1 MIGIGWQSDSSRL
14 AYDIMRWILL
24 SFFSLFLLVI
34 ACSNQ
39 QDDRGPSDLAREA
52 RRLSRIYPLPASVKF
67 PADNHWSEAKVH
79 LGRLLFFDPILSGKQ
94 DIACATCH
102 HPDNGFAES
111 RDLSIGTN
119 GIGFGNSR
127 HFKQP
132 NEIPLV
138 KRNAHTILN
147 TAFNGIDL
155 GQRYDPNNAPMFW
168 DNRANSL
175 EEQALMPM
183 KALEEMRGTEIS
195 EEEIVQVVIKRL
207 RTIDAYVELFE
218 KAFPDSD
225 QPIDSINL
233 AKALATYER
242 TLVNNNTRFDMFKR
256 GEAEAMSLGEKEGMQ
271 LFIEVGCAA
280 CHNGPMLSDYK
291 THVLGVPE
299 NDKLTELDRGF
310 EDRFHFRTPT
320 LRNLRFTFPFMHNG
334 TMHSIREILEF
345 YQDISQGKSRN
356 PNVPIDS
363 IDPLAR
369 ALKLKVK
376 DFGPIEN
383 FLLSLNDDNYD
394 RRIPAEVPSGLP
406 VGGNISSR

>member
-1 MIGIGWQSDSSRL
+1 
-14 AYDIMRWILL
+14 MRWILF
-24 SFFSLFLLVI
+24 SFFGLLCLVI
-34 ACSNQ
+34 SCSDKQ
-39 QDDRGPSDLAREA
+39 EESGPSDLAREA
-52 RRLSRIYPLPASVKF
+52 RRLSRIYPLPESVKF
-67 PADNHWSEAKVH
+67 PDDNHLNEAKVH
-79 LGRLLFFDPILSGKQ
+79 LGRLLFFDPILSGEQ

-119 GIGFGNSR
+119 GTGFGTSR

-155 GQRYDPNNAPMFW
+155 GQRYDPDDAPMFW

-175 EEQALMPM
+175 EEQALMPI

-195 EEEIVQVVIKRL
+195 EDDIVPVVIERL
-207 RTIDAYVELFE
+207 RTIDTYVELFK
-218 KAFPDSD
+218 KAFPGTD

-233 AKALATYER
+233 ARALATYER
-242 TLVNNNTRFDMFKR
+242 TLVNNNTRFDRFKR
-256 GEAEAMSLGEKEGMQ
+256 GESEAMSLGEKEGMQ

-280 CHNGPMLSDYK
+280 CHNGPMFSDYK

-299 NDKLTELDRGF
+299 NDKLPALDRGF

-334 TMHSIREILEF
+334 TMKSIREILEF

-356 PNVPIDS
+356 PHVPIDS

-383 FLLSLNDDNYD
+383 FLLSLNDENFD
-394 RRIPAEVPSGLP
+394 RTIPDTVPSGLP

>member
-1 MIGIGWQSDSSRL
+1 
-14 AYDIMRWILL
+14 MRWILI
-24 SFFSLFLLVI
+24 SFFSLLFLII
-34 ACSNQ
+34 ACADEQENS
-39 QDDRGPSDLAREA
+39 GPSDLTQEVK
-52 RRLSRIYPLPASVKF
+52 RLSRIYALPASVKY
-67 PADNHWSEAKVH
+67 PVDNDLNQTKVH
-79 LGRLLFFDPILSGKQ
+79 LGRLLFFDPILSGAQ
-94 DIACATCH
+94 DVACATCH

-119 GIGFGNSR
+119 GVGFGNAR

-155 GQRYDPNNAPMFW
+155 GQRYDPDHAPMFW

-175 EEQALMPM
+175 EEQALMPI
-183 KALEEMRGTEIS
+183 KALEEMRGSEIS
-195 EEEIVQVVIKRL
+195 ENDIVQVIVERL

-218 KAFPDSD
+218 KAFPGTD
-225 QPIDSINL
+225 QPIDSTNI
-233 AKALATYER
+233 ARALATYER
-242 TLVNNNTRFDMFKR
+242 TLVNNNTRFDLYKR
-256 GEAEAMSLGEKEGMQ
+256 GDTEAMSLGEKEGME

-280 CHNGPMLSDYK
+280 CHNGPMFSDFK

-299 NDKLTELDRGF
+299 NDKLVELDRGF

-334 TMHSIREILEF
+334 TMRSIREILEF

-369 ALKLKVK
+369 SLKLKVK

-383 FLLSLNDDNYD
+383 FLLSLNDDNFD
-394 RRIPAEVPSGLP
+394 REIPKDVPSGLS
-406 VGGNISSR
+406 VGGNIASN

>member
-1 MIGIGWQSDSSRL
+1 MK
-14 AYDIMRWILL
+14 WILL
-24 SFFSLFLLVI
+24 LFFGLFFLVI
-34 ACSNQ
+34 ACSEGEVES
-39 QDDRGPSDLAREA
+39 GPSDLAREA
-52 RRLSRIYPLPASVKF
+52 QRLSRIYPLPASVKF
-67 PADNHWSEAKVH
+67 PTDNVLSEAKVH
-79 LGRLLFFDPILSGKQ
+79 LGRLLFFDPILSGEK

-119 GIGFGNSR
+119 GTGFGNSR

-132 NEIPLV
+132 NDIPLV

-155 GQRYDPNNAPMFW
+155 GQRYDPDDAPMFW

-175 EEQALMPM
+175 EQQALMPI
-183 KALEEMRGTEIS
+183 KALEEMRGNRIS
-195 EEEIVQVVIKRL
+195 EEDIVQVVVGRL
-207 RTIDAYVELFE
+207 RKIDAYKKLFE
-218 KAFPDSD
+218 DAFPGAD

-233 AKALATYER
+233 ARALATYER
-242 TLVNNNTRFDMFKR
+242 TLVNNNTRFDRFKR
-256 GEAEAMSLGEKEGMQ
+256 GDTEAMSLGEKEGMQ

-280 CHNGPMLSDYK
+280 CHNGPMFSDYK

-299 NDKLTELDRGF
+299 NDKLPELDRGF

-334 TMHSIREILEF
+334 TMKSIREILEF

-383 FLLSLNDDNYD
+383 FLLSLNDENFDKV
-394 RRIPAEVPSGLP
+394 IPDTVPSGLL
-406 VGGNISSR
+406 VGGNITAN